1 MLYTFLSSVYMTEN
15 HSFSHMSKSS
25 LISHITMT
33 QTNNQNTPGKNGVEF
48 SGVMSISPE
57 SPSQE
62 SSR

>member
-1 MLYTFLSSVYMTEN
+1 MFYTLLSSIYMAKN
-15 HSFSHMSKSS
+15 HSFSHMIKSS
-25 LISHITMT
+25 LISQITMT